1 MNARTQIY
9 LCDQQRRAL
18 KLLSAASDQSVSD
31 LVRRAVDR
39 LLSDELA
46 SDDWGARLDV
56 LAERVRARI
65 PEQTTAA
72 IAEALRRSR
81 LKRRSDGRSM
91 PYGN

>member
-9 LCDQQRRAL
+9 LSDQQRRAL

-46 SDDWGARLDV
+46 SDDWGGRLDA
-56 LAERVRARI
+56 LAERVRART
-65 PEQTTAA
+65 PETTTAD
-72 IAEALRRSR
+72 IAVALRRSR
-81 LKRRSDGRSM
+81 LKRKI
-91 PYGN
+91 PA

>member
-9 LCDQQRRAL
+9 LTDQQRRAL

-46 SDDWGARLDV
+46 SDDWGGRLDA
-56 LAERVRARI
+56 LAERVRSHD
-65 PEQTTAA
+65 PEKSADDV
-72 IAEALRRSR
+72 AEAVRRSR
-81 LKRRSDGRSM
+81 RKRKI
-91 PYGN
+91 PA